1 MSIVIAALAM
11 AGAFLCP
18 QPSAI
23 DGDTIR
29 CRPKG
34 ERLRLAAIDAP
45 DRSTNPRCRPRPKPG
60 AICDTAL
67 AARSRAHLDAM
78 MRRRPV
84 RCEVVDASPDR
95 RGFQSTDRYG
105 RKVVRCNAGGR
116 DLSRAQLRAGMAV
129 AWPPR
134 P

>member
-1 MSIVIAALAM
+1 MPMLAVLV
-11 AGAFLCP
+11 ASAFICTTP
-18 QPSAI
+18 AAI

-29 CRPKG
+29 CQPKG

-45 DRSTNPRCRPRPKPG
+45 DRATNARCRPRPKPG

-67 AARSRAHLDAM
+67 AARSRQHLISM
-78 MRRRPV
+78 MKRRPV

-95 RGFQSTDRYG
+95 RGFQATDRYG
-105 RKVVRCNAGGR
+105 RQVVRCTAGGR

-129 AWPPR
+129 PWPHR